1 MSTLKLV
8 ARGKGSSCRLEAT
21 TATLFLDLLKQLK
34 AGLGLNTVP
43 DSDLVD
49 RVKVLTGFP
58 PSPLSLAADE
68 PIDGHLQNMGSL
80 KVEVAESNSAATAE
94 AAPKAPAKKKAPAAK
109 PSAKTKKAASPPKAS
124 GVAPGRPNIHT
135 LGGGGPGRGKSVGG
149 STSSSSNSCSKIGGS
164 SSSGGGRSSSGGGGA
179 KKRKLNIGGSAD
191 QVGSTLLSAMQS
203 GAGGEDTRFWRRVM
217 SSAVGN
223 QYETTKAVQTFF
235 RVRTSACEEVHM

>member
-94 AAPKAPAKKKAPAAK
+94 AAPKAPA
-109 PSAKTKKAASPPKAS
+109 KKAASPPKAS